1 MEGLGDW
8 EALTGGSPT
17 SPLPHPLFGEFRARH
32 ADKVFGLDGKDQQG
46 VSGRVGLFGFGQIR
60 LKVFLR
66 DLHAIDLVDDRGILT
81 LGDSNAEQLPA
92 LCRLDDEGEDRP
104 SLTEGEGLNLATLLI
119 LNRLLNSGEIGE
131 VHARS
136 EDARGHFFEGRALE
150 LRFGGGVGLVVQLD
164 ELTLAGLA
172 CLHEGEGV
180 CGETSGGDAGR
191 DEPRW
196 SDFHV

>member
-1 MEGLGDW
+1 MGGLGFW

-46 VSGRVGLFGFGQIR
+46 FTVRVGLLGLGQVR

-66 DLHAIDLVDDRGILT
+66 DFDPIDLVDHRGILT
-81 LGDSNAEQLPA
+81 LGNRDAEQLPA
-92 LCRLDDEGEDRP
+92 LVRLDDEGEHRP
-104 SLTEGEGLNLATLLI
+104 SLTLGEGLNLATLLI
-119 LNRLLNSGEIGE
+119 LNRLLNSGEVGE
-131 VHARS
+131 VHPRA
-136 EDARGHFFEGRALE
+136 EDASGHLFEGRALE
-150 LRFGGGVGLVVQLD
+150 LRLGGGVGLVVQLD

-172 CLHEGEGV
+172 SLHEGGGV
-180 CGETSGGDAGR
+180 GGEDSGGDAVGG
-191 DEPRW
+191 EPHW